1 MIAVHSGIVS
11 LTLFPNKEVS
21 HDKLAAIHRNFPDS
35 QADRK
40 KNGDRGRSVLE
51 WKRKLRR
58 CGDFDLVDVPID
70 QQIHLELQYL
80 GI

>member
-40 KNGDRGRSVLE
+40 KKWRPRTKHSRVE
-51 WKRKLRR
+51 TKASTM
-58 CGDFDLVDVPID
+58 
-70 QQIHLELQYL
+70 Q
-80 GI
+80 GILT